1 MSNALQPPFVNRAS
15 GAALSFL
22 TVTVLLVVIT
32 LGARFLVE
40 TPAIDADR
48 ATARYKGLS
57 EIRSSEE
64 TALHTAAW
72 IDQDHGVVRLPV
84 DLAIQLTAQK
94 WQNPEQARAELI
106 SRGVKAAAPLPKTA
120 PKPSAF
126 E

>member
-1 MSNALQPPFVNRAS
+1 MSNVLQPPFVNRAS
-15 GAALSFL
+15 GAALYFL
-22 TVTVLLVVIT
+22 TVTVLLVFIT

-40 TPAIDADR
+40 TPAIDTDR
-48 ATARYKGLS
+48 ATARSKGLS
-57 EIRSSEE
+57 EIRASEE